1 VTRHRLWLAF
11 WLLGCTSEASRL
23 PVRACQEAP
32 NAVGEWRRIPVGL
45 ETGGGEMTVVW
56 AESEMLVWGG
66 DYCNFACA
74 KGARFNPTTDE
85 WVPMRN
91 EGAAPRSMASG
102 VWTGDKFLVWGPSE
116 RRNENEQ
123 DFH

>member
-1 VTRHRLWLAF
+1 
-11 WLLGCTSEASRL
+11 
-23 PVRACQEAP
+23 
-32 NAVGEWRRIPVGL
+32 
-45 ETGGGEMTVVW
+45 
-56 AESEMLVWGG
+56 
-66 DYCNFACA
+66 
-74 KGARFNPTTDE
+74 
-85 WVPMRN
+85 MRN